1 MEALLNSLSVAQND
15 DTTDPIIEEA
25 LRRVRQG
32 K

>member
-1 MEALLNSLSVAQND
+1 MEALLNPFSVAQND

-25 LRRVRQG
+25 LRRARGG

>member
-15 DTTDPIIEEA
+15 DPTDPIIEEA
-25 LRRVRQG
+25 LRRARGG